1 MLNNRGSSLIFVVS
15 LAVLLNIVFASIYF
29 TVNRTQKS
37 TSEKKNHT
45 STLTLAEAGKEKL
58 YGEISQKTFIPTP
71 DTRIDA
77 YSNFTF
83 GKGSFSVNCLGNTAL
98 DTVWIESTG
107 KENTSISTINVIAAI
122 QPDVNI
128 AAPPVRGAVMARSN
142 IIVKGNINIDGRD
155 HDTNGVVINTG
166 VYGVSTCQTL
176 SVQGSSTIGGNG
188 LAPVDKNTIDPV
200 RSTVAEENAPVS
212 GLFQSPEAFL
222 GLPPG
227 ALDNY
232 KVSSLTTPIHGIVY
246 LTNDNV
252 GPVHFGDS
260 YGILIVHNSSKSA
273 ELHITDGN
281 FKGLIITDLMAAING
296 NTLVIG
302 AVTTLNDGEV
312 STFGTGTAD
321 ILYSSYVLNN
331 LNKYCPN
338 IKKKITELSWKE
350 VKK

>member
-1 MLNNRGSSLIFVVS
+1 MLNNKGSSLIFVVS
-15 LAVLLNIVFASIYF
+15 LAILLNIVFASIYF
-29 TVNRTQKS
+29 SVDRTQKS
-37 TSEKKNHT
+37 TGEKKMHT
-45 STLTLAEAGKEKL
+45 SALTLAEAGKEKL
-58 YGEISQKTFIPTP
+58 YGELSQKTFVPTP
-71 DTRIDA
+71 DTRIDV
-77 YSNFTF
+77 YSNLAF

-107 KENTSISTINVIAAI
+107 KENTTISTIDVVASIK
-122 QPDVNI
+122 PDI
-128 AAPPVRGAVMARSN
+128 KIPAPPVRGAVMARSN
-142 IIVKGNINIDGRD
+142 IVVKGNINIDGRD

-188 LAPVDKNTIDPV
+188 LAPVDKNDIDSV
-200 RSTVAEENAPVS
+200 RSIVSEENTPVT
-212 GLFQSPEAFL
+212 GLFESPEAFL

-252 GPVHFGDS
+252 GPVHFEDS

-273 ELHITDGN
+273 ELHITDGT

-296 NTLVIG
+296 NAMVLG
-302 AVTTLNDGEV
+302 AVATLNDGEV

-321 ILYSSYVLNN
+321 ILYSSYILNN
-331 LNKYCPN
+331 LEKYCTN
-338 IKKKITELSWKE
+338 VKKKITELSWKE
-350 VKK
+350 LKK